1 MQTVQTAKKDAYA
14 ILALLLMTILLV
26 GAFVAPV
33 AFADGDS
40 SDDDSSDDD
49 SSDDDSSY
57 NGQLGV
63 TCMKASVVE
72 GETKYSYV
80 HPVTGEAISPLF
92 KDAPDTGF
100 GFPPGTILIFPSGA
114 TCTSPGF
121 FLLPGWGL

>member
-1 MQTVQTAKKDAYA
+1 MQTVQTAKKDVYA
-14 ILALLLMTILLV
+14 ISALLLMTILLV

-49 SSDDDSSY
+49 SSY

-63 TCMKASVVE
+63 TCLKAFVVE
-72 GETKYSYV
+72 EGKPIHSYV

-100 GFPPGTILIFPSGA
+100 GFPPGTILILPSGA

-121 FLLPGWGL
+121 FFLPG

>member
-14 ILALLLMTILLV
+14 ISALLLMTILLV

-49 SSDDDSSY
+49 SSY

-63 TCMKASVVE
+63 TCLKAFVVE
-72 GETKYSYV
+72 EGKPIHSYV

-100 GFPPGTILIFPSGA
+100 GFPLGTIVILPSGA

-121 FLLPGWGL
+121 FLLPG